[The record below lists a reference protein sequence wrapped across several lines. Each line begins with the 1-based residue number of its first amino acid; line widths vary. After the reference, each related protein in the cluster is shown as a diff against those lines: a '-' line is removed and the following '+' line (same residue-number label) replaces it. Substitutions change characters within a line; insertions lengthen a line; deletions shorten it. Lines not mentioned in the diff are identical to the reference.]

1 VSRSILVARLY
12 VGGASL
18 RKEGRDR
25 LRGRKRAQFELEDV
39 NFAWWALASAFSF
52 IPCAILALAS
62 DAAMEQLAGW
72 SSPSPL
78 GMFLMLAPW
87 ALVVWFL
94 LRALATAG
102 SAKVTAVDDLGVLV
116 ALLAASVFA
125 VIGI

>member
-1 VSRSILVARLY
+1 

-18 RKEGRDR
+18 RRAGRGGHR
-25 LRGRKRAQFELEDV
+25 ARRRAQLELKDV
-39 NFAWWALASAFSF
+39 NFAWWALASAFGF
-52 IPCAILALAS
+52 IPCAILALVS

-72 SSPSPL
+72 HSPSPL

-102 SAKVTAVDDLGVLV
+102 SAKVTLMDDLGVSV

-125 VIGI
+125 LIAT